1 MKAVED
7 IEAYHEQFPAEIA
20 SKLEVLRN
28 VIHAAVPEL
37 EETISYGM
45 PAFKKGKVLVYYAA
59 NKSHIGFYPTSQPI
73 VAFAKELAPYKT
85 SKGAIQFPYD
95 AQLPVTLIQKIVRY
109 RLKQEQEK
117 LAAKRK

>member
-7 IEAYHEQFPAEIA
+7 IEAYHAQFSTEVA
-20 SKLEVLRN
+20 SKLEALRKM
-28 VIHAAVPEL
+28 IHDAVPEL

-59 NKSHIGFYPTSQPI
+59 NKNHIGFYPTSQPI
-73 VAFAKELAPYKT
+73 MVFAKELVAFKT

-95 AQLPVTLIQKIVRY
+95 AKLPVALIQKIVRY
-109 RLKQEQEK
+109 RLKQEQAK
-117 LAAKRK
+117 RAAKQK